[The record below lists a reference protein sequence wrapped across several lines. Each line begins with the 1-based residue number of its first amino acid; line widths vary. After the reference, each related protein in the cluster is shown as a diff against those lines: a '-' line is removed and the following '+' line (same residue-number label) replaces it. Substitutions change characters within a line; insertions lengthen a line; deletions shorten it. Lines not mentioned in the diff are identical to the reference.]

1 MKGMAEPEEF
11 KVEGVAGLPIALPI
25 SSGPATGYDWEFDMP
40 SGVERLEDAPVRD
53 VPAGAHLG
61 GASGGQIQVTAPAG
75 EHVLMARLVRP
86 WGRGAPIRTIR
97 IQLSVSSK

>member
-40 SGVERLEDAPVRD
+40 DRVERLADAPERD

-61 GASGGQIQVTAPAG
+61 GAPGGQIQVTAPSG
-75 EHVLMARLVRP
+75 EYVLMARLVRP
-86 WGRGAPIRTIR
+86 WSRGAPIRTVR
-97 IQLSVSSK
+97 IYLRVSSK